1 MWMASAFAFQSVIAS
16 ARACAT
22 KRANPNAVTAR
33 ILKTLLLFI
42 ASSIVF
48 QMACE
53 TAQRQALPPKMQ
65 SKIIYQCS
73 EYSPADRACCAN
85 IFDEAASKYEVDY
98 TSLLPQVIGTRR
110 CSASFPASRNFCNC
124 VGFRMPA

>member
-22 KRANPNAVTAR
+22 KRASPNAVTAR

-53 TAQRQALPPKMQ
+53 TAQLQALPPKMQ
-65 SKIIYQCS
+65 SKITYQCS
-73 EYSPADRACCAN
+73 EYS
-85 IFDEAASKYEVDY
+85 
-98 TSLLPQVIGTRR
+98 RR
-110 CSASFPASRNFCNC
+110 PDLGNRWSGWTFATLGQNHLGLRQMRNGGDQNSSPVSIRIRC
-124 VGFRMPA
+124 